1 MSAAD
6 GPRSRRTPP
15 SGGKSRN
22 AAGRTKSG
30 KPRPGTGGQ
39 GRRKLEGKGPTP
51 PAAQRPGHPAQKR
64 ASASGSGSGS
74 RRSGDASGS
83 GSRRSGDASGSG
95 SRRYGDASTGS
106 RRYGD
111 ASTGSRRYGDA
122 TGSGSPPASPGARRT
137 QRGAGEAA
145 EFVAGRNPVVES
157 LRARVPSAVLY
168 VGARISRDERVD
180 EAIKLAADRGVPVL
194 EAGAAELD
202 RLTGGAV
209 HQGLALRVRA
219 YDYAHPD
226 DLLARAA
233 DAGQLPLIA
242 ALDGVTDPRNL
253 GAIARSA
260 AAFGA
265 HGVVVPARRGAG
277 VTAGAWKASAGALA
291 RVPVARAANL
301 SRALQSYRDAGVF
314 VAGLDAAGEVTIRDL
329 DLATAPLVLVTG
341 SEGRGL
347 SRIVTQACDVLV
359 RIPIAASTE
368 SLNAGVATGIALYEV
383 AAIRSRLRLRCLAGV
398 AQLAAQPSC
407 KRSRKVAL
415 SWPYSVQRANPGTYP
430 VREHKQ
436 RRSSPLAA
444 HNGKGDPGML
454 TPWRMSRARVTCER
468 PSGPVSRGPMRCKP
482 ADGQRSGCCGGPG
495 VGRLDL
501 EVGQPP

>member
-1 MSAAD
+1 LSAAD
-6 GPRSRRTPP
+6 GSRSR
-15 SGGKSRN
+15 RN

-51 PAAQRPGHPAQKR
+51 PAAMRPGHPAQRR
-64 ASASGSGSGS
+64 AAAAGGS
-74 RRSGDASGS
+74 RRSSGE
-83 GSRRSGDASGSG
+83 
-95 SRRYGDASTGS
+95 
-106 RRYGD
+106 
-111 ASTGSRRYGDA
+111 
-122 TGSGSPPASPGARRT
+122 PPASPASRRSDPASSRSRRSDAASSPSRRSDAASSPSRRSDPYASPASRRRGDASASRRPP
-137 QRGAGEAA
+137 RGAGEAA

-157 LRARVPSAVLY
+157 LRARVPAAALY
-168 VGARISRDERVD
+168 VGARAARDERIE

-202 RLTGGAV
+202 RLTGGAL

-219 YDYAHPD
+219 YQYAHPD

-233 DAGQLPLIA
+233 DAGQVPLIA

-253 GAIARSA
+253 GAIVRSA

-291 RVPVARAANL
+291 RLPVARAANL
-301 SRALQSYRDAGVF
+301 TRALQSYRDAGVF
-314 VAGLDAAGEVTIRDL
+314 VAGLDASGETAIRHL

-359 RIPIAASTE
+359 RIPIAATTE
-368 SLNAGVATGIALYEV
+368 SLNAGVATSIALYEV
-383 AAIRSRLRLRCLAGV
+383 AAIRSR
-398 AQLAAQPSC
+398 
-407 KRSRKVAL
+407 
-415 SWPYSVQRANPGTYP
+415 
-430 VREHKQ
+430 
-436 RRSSPLAA
+436 
-444 HNGKGDPGML
+444 
-454 TPWRMSRARVTCER
+454 
-468 PSGPVSRGPMRCKP
+468 
-482 ADGQRSGCCGGPG
+482 
-495 VGRLDL
+495 
-501 EVGQPP
+501 

>member
-1 MSAAD
+1 LSAAE
-6 GPRSRRTPP
+6 GPRSR
-15 SGGKSRN
+15 RN

-64 ASASGSGSGS
+64 ASGSGSRRSPDASGSGSGS
-74 RRSGDASGS
+74 ASGSRRSADGSGHGS
-83 GSRRSGDASGSG
+83 GSRRSPDTTGYGSG
-95 SRRYGDASTGS
+95 SRRSADASGYGSGS
-106 RRYGD
+106 RRFAD
-111 ASTGSRRYGDA
+111 
-122 TGSGSPPASPGARRT
+122 GSGYGSAPSSAGVRRAP
-137 QRGAGEAA
+137 RGAGEAA

-157 LRARVPSAVLY
+157 LRARVPATALY
-168 VGARISRDERVD
+168 VGARITRDERVD

-194 EAGAAELD
+194 EAGPAELD
-202 RLTGGAV
+202 RLTGGAL

-242 ALDGVTDPRNL
+242 ALDSVTDPRNL
-253 GAIARSA
+253 GAIVRSA

-291 RVPVARAANL
+291 RLPVARAANL
-301 SRALQSYRDAGVF
+301 ARALQSYRDAGVF
-314 VAGLDAAGEVTIRDL
+314 VAGLDAAGEDTIRDL

-341 SEGRGL
+341 SEGKGL
-347 SRIVTQACDVLV
+347 SRIVAQTCDVLV

-383 AAIRSRLRLRCLAGV
+383 AAIRSR
-398 AQLAAQPSC
+398 
-407 KRSRKVAL
+407 
-415 SWPYSVQRANPGTYP
+415 
-430 VREHKQ
+430 
-436 RRSSPLAA
+436 
-444 HNGKGDPGML
+444 
-454 TPWRMSRARVTCER
+454 
-468 PSGPVSRGPMRCKP
+468 
-482 ADGQRSGCCGGPG
+482 
-495 VGRLDL
+495 
-501 EVGQPP
+501 